1 MYTDRPL
8 RRLNMST
15 LSTFRF
21 DEQLTNTIEE
31 LKNSSSAS
39 SKAEIVRRA
48 ITLLKVVQDATQ
60 NGETLVLRKDNTDGS
75 GSKEREIILPR

>member
-1 MYTDRPL
+1 
-8 RRLNMST
+8 MST

-60 NGETLVLRKDNTDGS
+60 NGEKLVLRKENDEGETV
-75 GSKEREIILPR
+75 KEREIIISR

>member
-1 MYTDRPL
+1 
-8 RRLNMST
+8 MST

-31 LKNSSSAS
+31 LKNTSSAS

-48 ITLLKVVQDATQ
+48 ITLLKVVQEATQ
-60 NGETLVLRKDNTDGS
+60 NGETLVLRKEVGDVT
-75 GSKEREIILPR
+75 KEREIILPR

>member
-1 MYTDRPL
+1 
-8 RRLNMST
+8 MST

-31 LKNSSSAS
+31 LKASTSAS

-48 ITLLKVVQDATQ
+48 IALLKVVQDAQ
-60 NGETLVLRKDNTDGS
+60 DNGEKLVLRRENENGEPIR
-75 GSKEREIILPR
+75 EREIIIP

>member
-1 MYTDRPL
+1 
-8 RRLNMST
+8 MST

-60 NGETLVLRKDNTDGS
+60 NGEKLVLRKENES
-75 GSKEREIILPR
+75 GETLKEREIIISR

>member
-1 MYTDRPL
+1 
-8 RRLNMST
+8 MST

-31 LKNSSSAS
+31 LKNTSSAS

-48 ITLLKVVQDATQ
+48 ITLLKVVQDAAQ
-60 NGETLVLRKDNTDGS
+60 NGETLVLRKEGETGT
-75 GSKEREIILPR
+75 KEREIILPR